1 MAYILVSV
9 GNCNSNNMNLKRIFG
24 AILTVL
30 GIASLIY
37 AAITFVN
44 TSVSGTNVKMLLTYG
59 ILGLLFFVSGI
70 GLVRTTK
77 DEA

>member
-1 MAYILVSV
+1 
-9 GNCNSNNMNLKRIFG
+9 MNLKRIFG
-24 AILTVL
+24 AILTVI
-30 GIASLIY
+30 GIVALIY

-44 TSVSGTNVKMLLTYG
+44 TSTSGTNIKMLLTYSV
-59 ILGLLFFVSGI
+59 LGLLFFVSGI

>member
-1 MAYILVSV
+1 
-9 GNCNSNNMNLKRIFG
+9 MNLKRIFG

>member
-1 MAYILVSV
+1 
-9 GNCNSNNMNLKRIFG
+9 MNLKRIFG

-30 GIASLIY
+30 GIASLLY